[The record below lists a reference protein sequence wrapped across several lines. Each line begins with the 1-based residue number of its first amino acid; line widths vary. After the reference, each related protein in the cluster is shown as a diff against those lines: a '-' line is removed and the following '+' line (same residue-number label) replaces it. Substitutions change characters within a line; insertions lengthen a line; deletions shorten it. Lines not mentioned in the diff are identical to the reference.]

1 MDKIYITVIVIA
13 VIVIAGLIADD
24 MRLRKNLITTE
35 LALESQNKQ
44 IEEARIEVEEY
55 KKRQPQVIEKIVE
68 TYRDRVEVVTDTEA
82 EKNLE
87 ACVKKFKNYNK
98 LLELYNQQAMK
109 LNNIDISTLNKDSN
123 NNERDTK

>member
-13 VIVIAGLIADD
+13 IIIIAGLVADD

-55 KKRQPQVIEKIVE
+55 KNRQPKVLEKIVE
-68 TYRDRVEVVTDTEA
+68 VYRDRVEVVTNEEA

-109 LNNIDISTLNKDSN
+109 LNGIDTSTLNKDN
-123 NNERDTK
+123 NDEREAK